1 MSKAQVVFI
10 PSYCQLNGYMING
23 TGRYQDLLKVILQ
36 FNKHLVKQHRLC
48 IKVWSGMG
56 LL

>member
-10 PSYCQLNGYMING
+10 PSYCQLNVYMING